1 MILYKYVSRIR
12 DKAKNEVLIQKFLH
26 VSTNKEELN
35 MFLLYLVLNKKKQFK
50 TIDDFEILEI
60 KATTKYNFRDFP

>member
-35 MFLLYLVLNKKKQFK
+35 TFLLYLVLNKKKQFK